1 MRFNIKIA
9 GVWVTT
15 VAASVGSFHTKKL
28 KAEEFSS
35 LSSPVKKSEEFAN
48 KSCIVVVASTSNFFF
63 VKTNQI
69 HFLYLLFYLGTG
81 KSSTIAKYTKQNVAV
96 SSGASS
102 KTRYCQVFENMRVPS
117 DPVW

>member
-9 GVWVTT
+9 WVTT

-35 LSSPVKKSEEFAN
+35 PSSPVKKSEEFAN
-48 KSCIVVVASTSNFFF
+48 KSCIVVVGSTGKFFF

-69 HFLYLLFYLGTG
+69 HFVISTFLF
-81 KSSTIAKYTKQNVAV
+81 
-96 SSGASS
+96 
-102 KTRYCQVFENMRVPS
+102 RHR
-117 DPVW
+117 